1 MAADASRRTFAS
13 TTTTAPADTQRRPLT
28 TNKEQAPSRARI
40 RYERQARARAN
51 LSLHQ
56 PKTAT
61 IAYNAIAPMR
71 TELRSLL
78 TDIRQRS
85 EAQAQ
90 PQARRSTG
98 DSATLTTSPKALTQV
113 RVNARS
119 RGCNE
124 YCCRLYSHR
133 VTSIVIPWAYSRQE
147 RIAQEP

>member
-1 MAADASRRTFAS
+1 M
-13 TTTTAPADTQRRPLT
+13 
-28 TNKEQAPSRARI
+28 TNNEQAAEALSRARI

-90 PQARRSTG
+90 PQARRPTRR
-98 DSATLTTSPKALTQV
+98 SATVNISPKALTHV
-113 RVNARS
+113 RVNARP
-119 RGCNE
+119 RDPKE
-124 YCCRLYSHR
+124 Y
-133 VTSIVIPWAYSRQE
+133 
-147 RIAQEP
+147 